1 MIEQLTDEIAR
12 QAMEYIRKIDDMGGA
27 LASIE
32 KGYMQGEIQESAYR
46 YQMSIERN
54 EQTIVGVNAFQVE
67 EKLEMEGLAVDP
79 TIEATQRANLAA
91 LRAKRDNGRVGE
103 LLSHLENAAV
113 SQENLMPLFIT
124 CVENDI
130 TLGEICNV
138 LRKVWGEY
146 QAPALA

>member
-1 MIEQLTDEIAR
+1 
-12 QAMEYIRKIDDMGGA
+12 
-27 LASIE
+27 
-32 KGYMQGEIQESAYR
+32 GYMQGEIQESAYR

-54 EQTIVGVNAFQVE
+54 EQTIVGVNAFQVD
-67 EKLEMEGLAVDP
+67 EKLDMEALKVDP
-79 TIEATQRANLAA
+79 AIELNQRAHLAE
-91 LRAKRDNGRVGE
+91 LRAQRDNARVNE
-103 LLSHLENAAV
+103 LLGQLETAAG